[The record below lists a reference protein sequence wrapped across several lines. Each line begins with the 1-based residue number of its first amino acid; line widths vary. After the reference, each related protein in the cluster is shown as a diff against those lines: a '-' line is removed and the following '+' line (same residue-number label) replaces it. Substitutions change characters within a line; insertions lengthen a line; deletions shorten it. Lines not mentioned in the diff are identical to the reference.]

1 MHKPYSFMFFLFAA
15 AFSMMALQPRAA
27 LAKKRVV
34 LLPFDA
40 DAAKDAGK
48 TVRGFIQDLLKNNY
62 EYVLKKDLKEAEG
75 TEIDFRDLTPATVK
89 KISKQFSIT
98 AFVGAEINKSK
109 GAFVFKTKIYNW
121 ETGELLEQK
130 EYTFRGK
137 PSQKQTEE
145 MAALMLMAI
154 EEMKEYTP
162 PEEPT
167 DDGPVV
173 PQIEEK
179 VDRTEPLVT
188 DKNKVVKPPRAIVP
202 NAVPAVQAGLVFG
215 FLTRSLD
222 FQPTTEPYYK
232 TSAPSLAPQ
241 LKVALYPM
249 ALSGDTES
257 MAARFG
263 LNLSAM
269 FLPAFESYPAN
280 DKDNKV
286 ATTVMDLNFGLLYRH
301 PVGENVHVIP
311 RLGYAMRM
319 WSFAKKDVLDVPS
332 VSYSSIDLGAD
343 VRLNLASVAV
353 VEAGLSFYLPL
364 SAGDLAEGEYY
375 GESSLWGLGFRF
387 LFGYKLTQ
395 QLELVV
401 TFDYA
406 RYQFSFNDKGAR
418 TADSAADQYLQFGLG
433 ARFSH

>member
-1 MHKPYSFMFFLFAA
+1 MQKPYSFMFFLFAA
-15 AFSMMALQPRAA
+15 AFSMATLQPGVA

-40 DAAKDAGK
+40 DSAKDAGK

-75 TEIDFRDLTPATVK
+75 AEIDFRDLTPETVK

-98 AFVGAEINKSK
+98 AFVGAEINKVK
-109 GAFVFKTKIYNW
+109 GSYVFKTKIYNW
-121 ETGELLEQK
+121 ETGEIVTPK
-130 EYTFRGK
+130 EFTFRGK

-145 MAALMLMAI
+145 MAALILMTI

-162 PEEPT
+162 PEEIKP
-167 DDGPVV
+167 DGPVV
-173 PQIEEK
+173 AQVEEK
-179 VDRTEPLVT
+179 VEKVEPLT
-188 DKNKVVKPPRAIVP
+188 PDKNKAVKPPSAIVP
-202 NAVPAVQAGLVFG
+202 NQVPAIQAGLVFG

-249 ALSGDTES
+249 ALSGDKES
-257 MAARFG
+257 LGSRFG
-263 LNLSAM
+263 LHLSAM

-286 ATTVMDLNFGLLYRH
+286 ATTVMDINAGLLYRH
-301 PVGENVHVIP
+301 PIGENIHLTP
-311 RLGYAMRM
+311 RLGYSMRT
-319 WSFAKKDVLDVPS
+319 WSFAKKNVLDVPS

-343 VRLNLASVAV
+343 VRMNLANVAV

-364 SAGDLAEGEYY
+364 GAGDLAEGEYY
-375 GESSLWGLGFRF
+375 GESSLYGLGLRF

-395 QLELVV
+395 QLEIVV
-401 TFDYA
+401 TFDYS

-418 TADSAADQYLQFGLG
+418 SADSASDQYLQFGLG
-433 ARFSH
+433 ARFNH